1 VWIKTL
7 TNPASETG
15 TLVDIVL
22 RLTAID
28 LLLRPTG
35 PWTVKPVIIALAGL
49 SLLMPKVMRA
59 PATWFAL
66 SGLVAAR
73 IVWDWPIPDNHL
85 YLLAYWCLALALA
98 LGSVNCQ
105 RVLAGSSSLLIGLV
119 FLLAFM
125 WKAGLSPDYV
135 DGRFFR
141 VTLLTDTRFE
151 DSVLLFG
158 GLTPHELEGNR
169 DFLEPVDRTK
179 AAAAAGPKLVE
190 PPPFRRLAS
199 MLTWSALIVEGLVAL
214 TWLWSFAA
222 GWTQTVRHLLL
233 LIFCAGTY
241 AFAPVA
247 GFGWLLLTM
256 GLVSTR
262 PQQRWLRGAYIASW
276 ILVLLYAEVPWA
288 ELLLDLRSA
297 L

>member
-1 VWIKTL
+1 VWIKAL

-15 TLVDIVL
+15 AVVDIVL

-35 PWTVKPVIIALAGL
+35 PWTVRPVIIALAGL
-49 SLLMPKVMRA
+49 VLLVPKVMRA
-59 PATWFAL
+59 PATWFVL
-66 SGLVAAR
+66 SAFVAAR

-98 LGSVNCQ
+98 LGSANCQ
-105 RVLAGSSSLLIGLV
+105 RVLAASSSLLIGFV
-119 FLLAFM
+119 FLSAFL

-151 DSVLLFG
+151 DSVLLLG
-158 GLTPHELEGNR
+158 GLTPHQLEGNR
-169 DFLEPVDRTK
+169 DYLEPVERP
-179 AAAAAGPKLVE
+179 AAAAQGPTLVE
-190 PPPFRRLAS
+190 PPKFRRLAM
-199 MLTWSALIVEGLVAL
+199 MLTWSALIVEGLVAV
-214 TWLWSFAA
+214 TWLLAFAA
-222 GWTQTVRHLLL
+222 GWTMTLRHLLL
-233 LIFCAGTY
+233 LLFCAGTY

-256 GLVSTR
+256 GLVSTL

-288 ELLLDLRSA
+288 QVLLDLRS
-297 L
+297 LQ